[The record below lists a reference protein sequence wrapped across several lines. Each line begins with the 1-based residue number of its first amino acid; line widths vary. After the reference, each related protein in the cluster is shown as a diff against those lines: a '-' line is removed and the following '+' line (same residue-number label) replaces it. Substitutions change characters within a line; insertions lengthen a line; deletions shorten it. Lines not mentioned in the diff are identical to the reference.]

1 MFKTIMVQTTGHST
15 DDAAFETAYLV
26 ARLFNAHIEGMHV
39 SPDWAHLAMEAAA
52 TDLEGAVPS
61 GELFAVL
68 EGEAKKVT
76 WRAHR
81 HFSEFCRRWRVPVAE
96 TAPGPHT
103 VSAAWHEVKGDSV
116 EMTLKQGRFHDLA
129 VFARTPE
136 RRVLEAA
143 ILGTGRPVLIA
154 PKKAP
159 ENLAPTV
166 AVAWKDTADAS
177 RALMAAMPVLI
188 KADKI
193 LVLTAEEGKGQQA
206 TINSA
211 ERVVRYL
218 AWHGLSGEAHY
229 VPHSERSGAEAL
241 VQTALDNRA
250 DLLVMGGYG
259 HSRLREFVLGGV
271 TREILRDCPLPV
283 FMFH

>member
-1 MFKTIMVQTTGHST
+1 
-15 DDAAFETAYLV
+15 
-26 ARLFNAHIEGMHV
+26 
-39 SPDWAHLAMEAAA
+39 
-52 TDLEGAVPS
+52 VPS
-61 GELFAVL
+61 GELFCVL
-68 EGEAKKVT
+68 EEEAKKVA

-96 TAPGPHT
+96 TAPAPHT
-103 VSAAWHEVKGDSV
+103 VSAAWHDAKGGTV
-116 EMTLKQGRFHDLA
+116 EITLKQARLHDLA
-129 VFARTPE
+129 VFARGPE
-136 RRVLEAA
+136 PRVLEAA
-143 ILGTGRPVLIA
+143 VMGSGRPVLIA

-166 AVAWKDTADAS
+166 AVAWKDTADAA
-177 RALMAAMPVLI
+177 RALMAAMPLLM
-188 KADKI
+188 KADRI
-193 LVLTAEEGKGQQA
+193 LVLTAEEGNGQRA

-218 AWHGLSGEAHY
+218 AWHGLSGGVHY
-229 VPHSERSGAEAL
+229 VPHSEPSGAQAL

-271 TREILRDCPLPV
+271 TREVLRDCPLPV
-283 FMFH
+283 LMFH